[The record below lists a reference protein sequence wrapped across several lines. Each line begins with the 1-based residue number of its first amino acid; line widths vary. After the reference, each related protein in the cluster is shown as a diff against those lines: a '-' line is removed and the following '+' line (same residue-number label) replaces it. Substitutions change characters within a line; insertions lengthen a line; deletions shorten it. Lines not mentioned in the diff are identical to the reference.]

1 MPADCSLGPDDV
13 RAQFNNFAEGQVPTT
28 PGAAR
33 PNHAVPYIPQT
44 PLGAPHLRS
53 PSKPTH
59 VQTMRHT
66 HDRPHKHR
74 NTAFSAELTM
84 DRGEKTISAELRFA
98 DPVSDIAVFGKPDDQ
113 VLYEKAWL
121 GTVRGL
127 LGFLEAPAK
136 LLATSLKS

>member
-1 MPADCSLGPDDV
+1 
-13 RAQFNNFAEGQVPTT
+13 
-28 PGAAR
+28 
-33 PNHAVPYIPQT
+33 
-44 PLGAPHLRS
+44 
-53 PSKPTH
+53 
-59 VQTMRHT
+59 MRHT

-136 LLATSLKS
+136 LLATSLKSPELDDGPWPIGSRRTSCRTPRARSTD